1 MLYSLLRP
9 LLFCLPPEK
18 AHDLAIAYL
27 KTQSAPK
34 KQKIH
39 PDISA
44 NVMGIQFPNRIGMAA
59 GFDKNGVAIEG
70 IAGLGFGFV
79 EVGTVTPKP
88 QSGHEGQ
95 RIFRVNE
102 HQAIINRMGSPND
115 GVDAMI
121 QRIKHLRHKP
131 ILGINIGK
139 NATTPNQEAVDD
151 YTLCFQKV
159 YPYADYVSLN
169 ISSPNTTDL
178 RELQDHHYLY
188 DLLTT
193 LKNIQSL
200 LSHQHK
206 RYVPLVVKVAPDL
219 EPALINEMANV
230 FLATEVDGI
239 IATNTTVDR
248 TEVKGH
254 PAEDQRGGLS
264 GKPLQTRSNAIIA
277 AFYKHL
283 GPNIPIIGLGGI
295 MSVEDAQAKFDA
307 GASLVQLY
315 TGLIYQGPGL
325 IKRLANHSF
334 TVPAAV

>member
-9 LLFCLPPEK
+9 LLFRLSPEK

-27 KTQSAPK
+27 KTKSAPEK
-34 KQKIH
+34 LKIH

-70 IAGLGFGFV
+70 IASLGFGFV
-79 EVGTVTPKP
+79 EIGTVTPEP
-88 QSGHEGQ
+88 QTGHEGQ
-95 RIFRVNE
+95 RIFRLNE

-115 GVDAMI
+115 GVDALI
-121 QRIKHLRHKP
+121 QRVQHLVHKP

-139 NATTPNQEAVDD
+139 NATTRNEEAVDD
-151 YTLCFQKV
+151 YTLCLQKV

-219 EPALINEMANV
+219 EPELINEMANV
-230 FLATEVDGI
+230 FLATEIDGI

-248 TEVKGH
+248 AAVEGH
-254 PAEDQRGGLS
+254 PAAGERGGLS
-264 GKPLQTRSNAIIA
+264 GKPLFERSNEIIA

-283 GPNIPIIGLGGI
+283 GPNIPIIGLGGV
-295 MSVEDAQAKFDA
+295 MSIEDAQAKFDA

-315 TGLIYQGPGL
+315 TGLIYEGPGL
-325 IKRLANHSF
+325 IKRLANHAF
-334 TVPAAV
+334 NAPAAV